1 MSYISLYRL
10 TIAIIVHLLTCHL
23 SCCGLKLQ
31 EHHGWIFTYML
42 LLIQPLTNNILSH
55 LAKTLQLLS
64 NNCRVAFQWIL
75 THCDFSGN
83 EQADKLAKEG
93 ATVSYQNRMPIPKQV
108 WCQEKSAYHLLSMS
122 EQVIMIRQRTGHNRM
137 NAHMH
142 EQLKMV
148 PWAACPCGEED
159 QTKEHIHITVK
170 GMTINDMQ
178 LDRTKKKMKKL
189 QV

>member
-1 MSYISLYRL
+1 MKAISIAWTHNRRAPWLYFPQIHSQFCKPWPT
-10 TIAIIVHLLTCHL
+10 TIAT
-23 SCCGLKLQ
+23 SSK
-31 EHHGWIFTYML
+31 
-42 LLIQPLTNNILSH
+42 
-55 LAKTLQLLS
+55 ALQLLS
-64 NNCRVAFQWIL
+64 NNCRVAIQWIL
-75 THCDFSGN
+75 AHCDVSGN